1 MNRIIIV
8 VILLAVIF
16 IVFNKKTENFWS
28 RPSKCFDCEKQI
40 TSIYDAHL
48 AFPSKC
54 FDCEKQSK
62 IPYFEGPTKCFDCD
76 NQLKQSLKIKQDSC
90 APIDDSR
97 KYKFQ
102 TYMRNRFPNRS

>member
-8 VILLAVIF
+8 GILLIMLFF
-16 IVFNKKTENFWS
+16 IFNKKTENFWS

-40 TSIYDAHL
+40 TSINNAHL
-48 AFPSKC
+48 SFPSKC

-76 NQLKQSLKIKQDSC
+76 NQLKIEINGNSC
-90 APIDDSR
+90 IPIDNSR
-97 KYKFQ
+97 EYKFQ
-102 TYMRNRFPNRS
+102 TYMRNRFPNRA